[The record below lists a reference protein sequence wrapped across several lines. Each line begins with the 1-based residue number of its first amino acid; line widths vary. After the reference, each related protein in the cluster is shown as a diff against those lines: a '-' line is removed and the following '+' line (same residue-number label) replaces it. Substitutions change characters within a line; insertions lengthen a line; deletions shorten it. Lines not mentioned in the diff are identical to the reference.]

1 MAEMGPERKEI
12 AVWAAFLAAAVLC
25 SVPEVRAAQS
35 RRTVVD
41 SLGRSVSVP
50 ERAER
55 ILSLQPELS
64 RIIIALGAGERL
76 VGVDYF
82 LRRFDHVVPLVFPK
96 AFELPLVSR
105 VGEDVNLELVLKL
118 NPDIIFVSPSEA
130 WLADSL
136 QAKIPTPV
144 AAFSSLGSFE
154 SLFQEM
160 DLIGDLIGRRDRA
173 VELARFARGELKAI
187 GDRLD
192 GLSPASRPRVYL
204 AFYSSLL
211 RTNTSYE
218 PVTAAG
224 GLNAAGTLLPFA
236 LGTKQAVINIEQLL
250 SWDPDLILIQGN
262 FLPAERAVTME
273 SVLGDTRLRSL
284 RAVQA
289 RRVTYTF
296 GFWYWWDPAQVLLET
311 RYLARLFHPRLFPD
325 FDFEAEGNRLYRAF
339 YGVDGVFSSVSKTL
353 KCDEW
358 ILD

>member
-1 MAEMGPERKEI
+1 MNEIRRKAAGS
-12 AVWAAFLAAAVLC
+12 AVWLAALLL
-25 SVPEVRAAQS
+25 VPPTAAPAGQGS
-35 RRTVVD
+35 RTVID
-41 SLGRSVSVP
+41 SLGRTVAVP
-50 ERAER
+50 ARAER

-64 RIIIALGAGERL
+64 RILVALGAGERL

-82 LRRFDHVVPLVFPK
+82 LRRFDHVIPLVFPK

-136 QAKIPTPV
+136 QRKVPAPV
-144 AAFSSLGSFE
+144 AAFSSLGRFE

-160 DLIGDLIGRRDRA
+160 DLIGNLIGRRDRA
-173 VELARFARGELKAI
+173 AELVHFARAELRAI
-187 GDRLD
+187 GNRLV
-192 GLSPASRPRVYL
+192 GLDPGGRPRVYL

-218 PVTAAG
+218 PVTASG
-224 GLNAAGTLLPFA
+224 GLNVAGTILPFA
-236 LGTKQAVINIEQLL
+236 LGTKEAAVNIEQIL

-262 FLPAERAVTME
+262 FLPAERAVTVE
-273 SVLGDTRLRSL
+273 SVLGDIRLRSL
-284 RAVQA
+284 RAA
-289 RRVTYTF
+289 RDRRVAYTF

-311 RYLARLFHPRLFPD
+311 RYLARLFYPRLFAD

-339 YGVDGVFSSVSKTL
+339 YGADGVFSSISKTL
-353 KCDEW
+353 KCEEW